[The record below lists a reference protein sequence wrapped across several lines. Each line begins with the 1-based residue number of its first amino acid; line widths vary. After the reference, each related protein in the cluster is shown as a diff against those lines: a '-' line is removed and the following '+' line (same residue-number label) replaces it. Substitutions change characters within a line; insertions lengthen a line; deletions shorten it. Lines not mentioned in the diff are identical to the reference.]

1 MNVKY
6 NIPTIC
12 LFCLFV
18 ALCNTF
24 CNSKSDVFRQL
35 EGVDHL
41 FSEDKD
47 SAAAAELEKI
57 SVTADSSAELALYNY
72 LQAKMYAR
80 KNKTL
85 PSNIL
90 DFSINYFEKTNDSLR
105 LAYAYNYKSN
115 FLLSENNKKYA
126 RIYNVSAER
135 IAEHLNNYILNYNI
149 YSIGFYIAA
158 YHYDTDECLSYA
170 NKAYMVGRKLD
181 DTRRMA
187 YSAVFLTMCYE
198 EKDIPDSTKKYMS
211 VCLNYINDYDD
222 LTKSVVYKVFGD
234 VLSKSDDIIAERYY
248 KESLSIRDNEDAY
261 KGLTLLYLKQNK
273 MAQADTCFQ
282 KALRPKAYETNIK
295 LMNIYADKLQS
306 IGDITKAVEILNQ
319 ISATKD
325 SLYEES
331 CTGFNNRLNIL
342 TDDFRQA
349 KETAQD
355 LDQKSLFYRILLIF
369 FVLCTATLSIIVYRL
384 RKSKSETPE
393 NDAQYEQYET
403 QIVENTE
410 TDKKEKDFENG
421 KQLYEMMVNEGKSIF
436 NLNKEQR
443 MSIVKYY
450 ESIDSAYINILKE
463 TYDYEKLSVSYI
475 IVLILQHIGKD
486 KNAIIETMGITDQA
500 LRSLKS
506 RWEKCHL

>member
-158 YHYDTDECLSYA
+158 IRFKVYDFYVRAVTSDENIAWLQ
-170 NKAYMVGRKLD
+170 V
-181 DTRRMA
+181 
-187 YSAVFLTMCYE
+187 AVSDAFAR
-198 EKDIPDSTKKYMS
+198 
-211 VCLNYINDYDD
+211 
-222 LTKSVVYKVFGD
+222 VVVDCVNNLLGNGEPH
-234 VLSKSDDIIAERYY
+234 IIA
-248 KESLSIRDNEDAY
+248 
-261 KGLTLLYLKQNK
+261 
-273 MAQADTCFQ
+273 
-282 KALRPKAYETNIK
+282 
-295 LMNIYADKLQS
+295 
-306 IGDITKAVEILNQ
+306 
-319 ISATKD
+319 
-325 SLYEES
+325 
-331 CTGFNNRLNIL
+331 
-342 TDDFRQA
+342 
-349 KETAQD
+349 
-355 LDQKSLFYRILLIF
+355 
-369 FVLCTATLSIIVYRL
+369 
-384 RKSKSETPE
+384 
-393 NDAQYEQYET
+393 
-403 QIVENTE
+403 
-410 TDKKEKDFENG
+410 
-421 KQLYEMMVNEGKSIF
+421 
-436 NLNKEQR
+436 
-443 MSIVKYY
+443 
-450 ESIDSAYINILKE
+450 
-463 TYDYEKLSVSYI
+463 
-475 IVLILQHIGKD
+475 
-486 KNAIIETMGITDQA
+486 
-500 LRSLKS
+500 
-506 RWEKCHL
+506 W